1 MWSKPASCLTTAS
14 IAPKIRGVTQAE
26 GYFMLKKLILLIGLC
41 VVGIVAPASAGTT
54 VLSNNSGSGNAP
66 WVINGEPSL
75 VITGFDLNSLGIQR
89 PAVIDKIS
97 IAVQT
102 PVSGGAVTAVVY
114 QDANGGSPSD
124 ATLAGSQQVSI
135 TQAGTF
141 TVTLTSPITVNQPV
155 VWIGF
160 YLPVGFEFLSDT
172 SGTSVLTYWAWTP
185 GGTFDLNTL
194 SSAQVLGPADGTAPV
209 NLNMNGKARITAEIT
224 GANGSTGTATGTPG
238 APPQGNVNLSVMQP
252 YPLCQSV
259 SYDTG
264 DEFVSLLNAINLHCN
279 IVPFWQ
285 SPAQPS
291 GYILKGDLY
300 DIIAFKENGNV
311 EKDFPIRITHC
322 IRPAAEDIDRAVIG
336 SAYGTPRQWH
346 ILNTV
351 RVGDQV
357 CAEVWQAGNLALF
370 VR

>member
-1 MWSKPASCLTTAS
+1 MMKKVVILM
-14 IAPKIRGVTQAE
+14 ILGV
-26 GYFMLKKLILLIGLC
+26 I
-41 VVGIVAPASAGTT
+41 GIVAPVSAGAT
-54 VLSNNSGSGNAP
+54 VLSNNSGSGNTP

-102 PVSGGAVTAVVY
+102 PVSGSTATAVVY

-141 TVTLTSPITVNQPV
+141 TVTLTSPVTVNQPV
-155 VWIGF
+155 VWVGF
-160 YLPVGFEFLSDT
+160 YLPVGFEFLADT

-185 GGTFDLNTL
+185 GGTFDLNML
-194 SSAQVLGPADGTAPV
+194 SSAQVLGPADGSAPV
-209 NLNMNGKARITAEIT
+209 NINMNGKARITAEIT
-224 GANGSTGTATGTPG
+224 GAAGSTAPTTGTP
-238 APPQGNVNLSVMQP
+238 AALAQQNVNLSVMQP
-252 YPLCQSV
+252 YPLCQNV

-264 DEFVSLLNAINLHCN
+264 DEFVSLLNSINLHCT

-285 SPAQPS
+285 SPAQPA

-300 DIIAFKENGNV
+300 DIIAFKEHGNV
-311 EKDFPIRITHC
+311 ERDFSVRVTHC
-322 IRPAAEDIDRAVIG
+322 VRPPAEDIDRAVIG

-346 ILNTV
+346 ILTTV
-351 RVGDQV
+351 RVGDVV
-357 CAEVWQAGNLALF
+357 CAEVLHIGNLALF
-370 VR
+370 VRT